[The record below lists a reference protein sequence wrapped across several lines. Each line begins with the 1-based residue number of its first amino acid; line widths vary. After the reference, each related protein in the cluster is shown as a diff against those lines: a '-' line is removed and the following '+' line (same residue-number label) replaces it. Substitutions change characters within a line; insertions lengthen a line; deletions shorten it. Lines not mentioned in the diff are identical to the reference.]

1 MSVPMLRFDAVT
13 RHFGGL
19 TALDAVSFDVA
30 AGEIVGLIG
39 PNGSGKTTLANI
51 ATGLLAPTSGA
62 VYMNESKISGT
73 APWQIARAG
82 VARTFQMLRLF
93 PTMTVADNI
102 ALAMQ
107 SGLKTGYGASI
118 LHTAAAGREDA
129 EVRNKAIQMLSL
141 FDLDKLI
148 DQPVTALSIGQQRMV
163 EIARGLASGPRAL
176 ILDEPAAGLSP
187 PMVDRLIEV
196 IHRVRKEHRV
206 TVLLVEH
213 VMRVVQAVCDRV
225 VVLDYG
231 EKIAEAAPAVVI
243 EDPRV
248 VEAYLGVGRSSH
260 A

>member
-1 MSVPMLRFDAVT
+1 MSSPMLRFDAVT

-19 TALDAVSFDVA
+19 TALDAVNFNVS

-62 VYMNESKISGT
+62 VYMNELKISGT
-73 APWQIARAG
+73 ASWQIARAG

-93 PTMTVADNI
+93 PTMSVADNI
-102 ALAMQ
+102 GLAMQ
-107 SGLKTGYGASI
+107 SGLKTGYSASI
-118 LHTAAAGREDA
+118 LRTAAARREDVD
-129 EVRNKAIQMLSL
+129 VRNKAIQMLSL
-141 FDLDKLI
+141 F

-163 EIARGLASGPRAL
+163 EIARGLASGPQVL

-196 IHRVRKEHRV
+196 IHRVRAEHRV

-231 EKIAEAAPAVVI
+231 EKIAEAVPEEVLN
-243 EDPRV
+243 DPRV
-248 VEAYLGVGRSSH
+248 IEAYLGVGRANH

>member
-1 MSVPMLRFDAVT
+1 MLRFDAVT

-19 TALDAVSFDVA
+19 VALDKVSFNVA
-30 AGEIVGLIG
+30 EGEIVGLIG

-51 ATGLLAPTSGA
+51 ATGLLVPTSGA
-62 VYMNESKISGT
+62 VYMNEVKISGT
-73 APWQIARAG
+73 APWKIARAG

-118 LHTAAAGREDA
+118 LRMAAAAHEDA
-129 EVRNKAIQMLSL
+129 HVRKTAIRMLSL
-141 FDLDKLI
+141 FGLDSLI

-163 EIARGLASGPRAL
+163 EIARGLASGSRVL

-196 IHRVRKEHRV
+196 IHRLRNEHRV

-231 EKIAEAAPAVVI
+231 EKIAEAAPAIVVD
-243 EDPRV
+243 DPRV
-248 VEAYLGVGRSSH
+248 VEAYLGVGRASH

>member
-1 MSVPMLRFDAVT
+1 MSIPMLRFDAVT

-19 TALDAVSFDVA
+19 VALNAVSFEVGT
-30 AGEIVGLIG
+30 GEIVGLIG
-39 PNGSGKTTLANI
+39 PNGSGKSTLANI

-62 VYMNESKISGT
+62 VYMEESRLSGS
-73 APWQIARAG
+73 ASWRVARAG

-93 PTMTVADNI
+93 PTLSVADNI

-118 LHTAAAGREDA
+118 FRTGAASREDA
-129 EVRNKAIQMLSL
+129 QVRAKTIEMLSL
-141 FDLDKLI
+141 FDLEKHI
-148 DQPVTALSIGQQRMV
+148 DQPATALSIGQQRMV
-163 EIARGLASGPRAL
+163 ELARGLATAPRVFV
-176 ILDEPAAGLSP
+176 LDEPAAGLSP

-196 IHRVRKEHRV
+196 IRRMREDYGV

-213 VMRVVQAVCDRV
+213 VMRLVQAVCDRV

-231 EKIAEAAPAVVI
+231 EKIADAAPSIAVK
-243 EDPRV
+243 DPRV
-248 VEAYLGVGRSSH
+248 VEAYLGVGRAEH

>member
-1 MSVPMLRFDAVT
+1 MTRPILSFESVT

-19 TALDAVSFDVA
+19 TALNAVSFDVA

-62 VYMNESKISGT
+62 VYMEGARISDT
-73 APWQIARAG
+73 APWKIARAG

-93 PTMTVADNI
+93 PTMSVADNI

-107 SGLKTGYGASI
+107 SGLKTGYTGSI
-118 LHTAAAGREDA
+118 LRMASASREDA
-129 EVRNKAIQMLSL
+129 QVRDKAIKVLAL
-141 FDLDKLI
+141 FDMEKLI
-148 DQPVTALSIGQQRMV
+148 DQPVTALSIGQLRMV
-163 EIARGLASGPRAL
+163 EIARGLACGPRVL

-187 PMVDRLIEV
+187 PMVDRLIDV
-196 IHRVRKEHRV
+196 IQRIRNEHRV

-231 EKIAEAAPAVVI
+231 EKIAEAAPALVI
-243 EDPRV
+243 NDPRV
-248 VEAYLGVGRSSH
+248 VEAYLGVGRTDH